1 MSFIKPKRI
10 FILPL
15 IVLGLILT
23 VGAGFSAA
31 QSSTSP
37 TVVSFTFSPASI
49 ANGQTYTGT
58 VTLSAPAPPGGA
70 VVTLEENVTV
80 LYLPG
85 ICTPICDFFVTI
97 PAGLTS
103 VSFSNT
109 TNAFVTDDTGV
120 LVTATLGSSSVSAS
134 IQVTPGVNV
143 AKLSI
148 SPTSVV
154 GGDDFTGIV
163 TLASAAPAGGDVVEI
178 SQSQAEGGQAVPP
191 LLLPIFVTIPAG
203 QTTSAT
209 FSVGS
214 ICVTTNEAQ
223 IIFAQSGVT
232 TVSVPVTV
240 KASASCTTS
249 TTTTSTSTTTTSTTT
264 ITTSSTSTTTSS
276 SHHHTSTTT
285 TTSSTTTSTSSSHH
299 H

>member
-1 MSFIKPKRI
+1 MSNIKSKRI
-10 FILPL
+10 FILPMIAL
-15 IVLGLILT
+15 VLILI
-23 VGAGFSAA
+23 VGAGFSTG

-37 TVVSFTFSPASI
+37 TLVSLTLSPASI

-58 VTLSAPAPPGGA
+58 VTLSAPAPSGGI

-80 LYLPG
+80 LHLPG
-85 ICTPICDFFVTI
+85 ICTPDCDLFVTV
-97 PAGLTS
+97 PAGSTS

-109 TNAFVTDDTGV
+109 TNEFVTENTGV
-120 LVTATLGSSSVSAS
+120 LVTATLGGSSVDAS
-134 IQVTPGVNV
+134 ILVTPGVNV

-148 SPTSVV
+148 NPTSVV
-154 GGDDFTGIV
+154 GGGDFTGIV
-163 TLASAAPAGGDVVEI
+163 TIASAAPAGGDLVEI
-178 SQSQAEGGQAVPP
+178 SQSQAEGGQSVPP

-203 QTTSAT
+203 QTSAS

-214 ICVTTNEAQ
+214 MCVTTNEAQ
-223 IIFAQSGVT
+223 IIFAQSGTT

-240 KASASCTTS
+240 KASSSCTTS
-249 TTTTSTSTTTTSTTT
+249 TTTSSTT
-264 ITTSSTSTTTSS
+264 TTTSS

-285 TTSSTTTSTSSSHH
+285 TTSSTTRSSTTTSSTTTSTSSSHH